1 MQILGYIVSEKQIKG
16 IKGFVKLVNDISK
29 ADLTK
34 PTLIIGFD
42 LAKKIAGNIS
52 VLDRKINDNLFW
64 TFKKTERRTDFEN
77 DLSSF
82 YNNIINNIIN
92 NIKYYYINIL
102 NLKYNKIKKLY
113 NIIYSGDKKY
123 IYISNNMFYLLYNNV
138 VMGISLTMLDY
149 CSVNVKKRLRRL
161 YNDGNAVICTN
172 YSDCIKSIKGEI
184 GNKEYVIPYF
194 MSIQQ
199 V

>member
-1 MQILGYIVSEKQIKG
+1 MQLLGYIVSEKQIKG
-16 IKGFVKLVNDISK
+16 VKGFVKLVDDISK

-42 LAKKIAGNIS
+42 LAKKIAGDIS
-52 VLDRKINDNLFW
+52 VLDRKINDKLFW

-77 DLSSF
+77 DLSIF

-102 NLKYNKIKKLY
+102 NLKYNKLKILY
-113 NIIYSGDKKY
+113 NIIYSGNKKY
-123 IYISNNMFYLLYNNV
+123 IYISNNMFYILYKNA
-138 VMGISLTMLDY
+138 VMGISLNLLEY
-149 CSVNVKKRLRRL
+149 CSVDVKKHLKRL
-161 YNDGNAVICTN
+161 YNNKNTVICTN
-172 YSDCIKSIKGEI
+172 SSDCIKNVKSEI

-194 MSIQQ
+194 MSIQ
-199 V
+199 